1 MIRYIFS
8 FFAAAFLSACAS
20 VAPSPSPQGDTI
32 RVMVLGTYHFGN
44 PGLDVVNMK
53 ADNVLAPE
61 RQAELAALADQLA
74 TFQPTAVAVE
84 STWRDENLLSEGFK
98 AFKPA
103 DLGTK
108 PNEVIQIAYRL
119 ANQAGIDRVYAID
132 ENEGDVAFFPF
143 DRVRAVAEETG
154 QMDLV
159 DSLISEIQRNSTEF
173 EAAQETE
180 TISELLARLNTPET
194 IRSEHNAF
202 HYSLFAVSEPDDPA
216 GATLNY
222 GWYARNALIF
232 SNLVRTTKPGD
243 RIVVLYGAGHA
254 YWLRHFIEE
263 TPGFELEE
271 TLPYLMGQTANGS

>member
-1 MIRYIFS
+1 MFRYIFVLLS
-8 FFAAAFLSACAS
+8 AAILSACAS
-20 VAPSPSPQGDTI
+20 VAPSPEPQSDTI
-32 RVMVLGTYHFGN
+32 RVMVLGAYHFGN

-53 ADNVLAPE
+53 ADDVLAPE

-119 ANQAGIDRVYAID
+119 ANQTGIDRVYAID
-132 ENEGDVAFFPF
+132 EYEGEVAFFPF
-143 DRVRAVAEETG
+143 DRVQAVAERTD
-154 QMDLV
+154 QVDLI
-159 DSLISEIQRNSTEF
+159 DSLISETQRSATEF
-173 EAAQETE
+173 EAAQATE
-180 TISELLARLNTPET
+180 TISQLLARHNDPET
-194 IRSEHNAF
+194 IRTEHNAF
-202 HYSLFAVSEPDDPA
+202 YYGLFPVSDSEDPA
-216 GATLNY
+216 GAALNY

-232 SNLVRTTKPGD
+232 SNLVRVAKPGD
-243 RIVVLYGAGHA
+243 RIVVLYGSGHA

-271 TLPYLMGQTANGS
+271 ALPYLAD